1 MVRQLHRHGPFLIS
15 LLVLLG
21 GWEAA
26 VANGVLREAFF
37 PRPSVLVGQVGML
50 LSDGT
55 LILHTRATLGR
66 LVAAFLLAA
75 LPGIALG
82 LALGVWRSCRA
93 ALEPL
98 IAFVYPIPSI
108 LYLPLAA
115 LILGR
120 GEGALI
126 FTATVTSFFLI
137 AINTMAG
144 VQHMDRAMLEAA
156 THFGATGPRLFV
168 KVLLPG
174 TLPGILTGAR
184 LALGLS
190 LIVVIAAE
198 MVAAQEGLGALLWL
212 SWQILKVRDMYA
224 SLLVIATLGLLTTYG
239 LERVRARLLPWQA
252 DRAAPAV
259 GAPGGLA

>member
-1 MVRQLHRHGPFLIS
+1 MPCAIRRQAPFLIS

-26 VANGVLREAFF
+26 AATGLLREAFF
-37 PRPSVLVGQVGML
+37 PRPSVLGAQVVALVG
-50 LSDGT
+50 DGT
-55 LILHTRATLGR
+55 LLLHTRVTVGR
-66 LVAAFLLAA
+66 LLAA
-75 LPGIALG
+75 FVLAAIPGIAVG
-82 LALGVWRSCRA
+82 LAMGVWRSCRA
-93 ALEPL
+93 ALDPL
-98 IAFVYPIPSI
+98 IAAVYPIPSV
-108 LYLPLAA
+108 LYLPIAA
-115 LILGR
+115 LVLGR
-120 GEGALI
+120 GEGALV

-144 VQHMDRAMLEAA
+144 VRNLDRGLVEAA
-156 THFGATGPRLFV
+156 VHFGATGPRLFL

-190 LIVVIAAE
+190 LIVVIAVE

-224 SLLVIATLGLLTTYG
+224 SLLVIAALGLLSTYG
-239 LERVRARLLPWQA
+239 LERLRARLLPWQA
-252 DRAAPAV
+252 TLS
-259 GAPGGLA
+259 APGRVA